1 MVDGKFLVAAVRL
14 GNRQRCQFQM
24 HQFVHDRDLHVLQ
37 HRRQIPVVT
46 GGIHHPNRCGFF
58 IPIPVDVPESPGPQ
72 VFGPREKD
80 MDVPIVERQPVLP
93 VGQNLVYI
101 PVRQRLAIFRSLL
114 LRVGAAG
121 QPGQ

>member
-1 MVDGKFLVAAVRL
+1 
-14 GNRQRCQFQM
+14 
-24 HQFVHDRDLHVLQ
+24 
-37 HRRQIPVVT
+37 
-46 GGIHHPNRCGFF
+46 
-58 IPIPVDVPESPGPQ
+58 
-72 VFGPREKD
+72 